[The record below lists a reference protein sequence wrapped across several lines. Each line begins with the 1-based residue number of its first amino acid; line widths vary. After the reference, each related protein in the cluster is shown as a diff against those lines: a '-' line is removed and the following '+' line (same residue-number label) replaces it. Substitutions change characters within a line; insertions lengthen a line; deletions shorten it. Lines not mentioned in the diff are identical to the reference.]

1 MGEVILRVPVLNGA
15 DAMIDS
21 SDYELISNHKWRLTE
36 GGYADLAGSFLR
48 AWKVKTCPCLVLAQS
63 C

>member
-21 SDYELISNHKWRLTE
+21 SDHFIVMIRKVASDLEVATP
-36 GGYADLAGSFLR
+36 GGAN
-48 AWKVKTCPCLVLAQS
+48 
-63 C
+63 